1 MTLLIWSEL
10 SSKNSGI
17 TLMGQE
23 REGNARAFYQHVSES
38 QVKTMVVCNFFVQS
52 PLTKTLNSSLL
63 IAESKSPHFLQVLTL
78 GDIFLARFFAR
89 LLLFFNSAQ
98 LFLITLTHHSREVFL
113 QEKCI
118 VYLGL
123 FQTSASF
130 YHKKRVILVLT

>member
-89 LLLFFNSAQ
+89 LLLLFFNSAQ
-98 LFLITLTHHSREVFL
+98 LFLITLTDDSGEVFL

-118 VYLGL
+118 V
-123 FQTSASF
+123 
-130 YHKKRVILVLT
+130 